1 MQWGLPGRAD
11 GCPSGPPTD
20 PHVRNSRMRFLRQ
33 SSSYPSILSSGG
45 VVTRLASSVSL
56 SCIVPTG
63 TLCPTSPSLQW
74 VAWVSLPHLQRYY
87 ATLRRPPGPL
97 GVLRLSLVPRYLACS
112 SRSWCPRRARGLVE
126 APSPRQG
133 LWSPGPPVRDVRQGA
148 RGLSQVPEFPLWTH
162 APLSDP
168 GGVLGTRQSAPGTA
182 AFRPLNTVG
191 SPRRYLFRGSIT
203 RPASSL
209 HPASY
214 GPSRGGTWV
223 RY

>member
-1 MQWGLPGRAD
+1 LPGRAD

-45 VVTRLASSVSL
+45 VVTRLASSESL

-63 TLCPTSPSLQW
+63 MLCPTSPSLQW

-87 ATLRRPPGPL
+87 ATLRLPPGPL

-112 SRSWCPRRARGLVE
+112 SRSWCPRRARRLVE

-162 APLSDP
+162 APL
-168 GGVLGTRQSAPGTA
+168 
-182 AFRPLNTVG
+182 VG
-191 SPRRYLFRGSIT
+191 
-203 RPASSL
+203 
-209 HPASY
+209 
-214 GPSRGGTWV
+214 
-223 RY
+223 